1 MSAETIGD
9 IGFTGKM
16 KGGKSAVP
24 SLTPDVIRD
33 PSMPAVSKFVKPEFY
48 APRASDLQKAAFN
61 PRSTSHGY
69 LQKFGYAKSF

>member
-9 IGFTGKM
+9 IAYTGSQID
-16 KGGKSAVP
+16 GHSVP

-33 PSMPAVSKFVKPEFY
+33 PELPKVNKYVTPKFY
-48 APRASDLQKAAFN
+48 APRQSDLQKAAVD

-69 LQKFGYAKSF
+69 LLRYGYAKAF